1 MKTLKIEKNER
12 FTCEGVEVL
21 RCRICLEYPDGKNAI
36 SEFYQKS
43 AKNAYEYVKN
53 ELLPMSN
60 EAYENDT
67 DERKRFRF
75 VPFKYHLIGTVT
87 LDGEYFSQRL
97 DARLFRNGETLDSFT
112 DGQVF
117 DTEREM
123 LVPQNVIL
131 RNFGFLRDKRV
142 KKSESVLLFS
152 DGISVL
158 KKGSWER
165 IRKEA

>member
-12 FTCEGVEVL
+12 FTCNGVEVL

-36 SEFYQKS
+36 SEFYQKCAENS
-43 AKNAYEYVKN
+43 YEFVKST
-53 ELLPMSN
+53 LLPMAN

-75 VPFKYHLIGTVT
+75 APFRYQLLGTVT
-87 LDGEYFSQRL
+87 LDTEYFSQRI
-97 DARLFRNGETLDSFT
+97 DVTFSRKGETLDSFT

-117 DTEREM
+117 DVEKELLIPKRI
-123 LVPQNVIL
+123 VIKTL
-131 RNFGFLRDKRV
+131 GFGSDKRIRGA
-142 KKSESVLLFS
+142 KGILLFS

-158 KKGSWER
+158 KNGKWER
-165 IRKEA
+165 IFSST